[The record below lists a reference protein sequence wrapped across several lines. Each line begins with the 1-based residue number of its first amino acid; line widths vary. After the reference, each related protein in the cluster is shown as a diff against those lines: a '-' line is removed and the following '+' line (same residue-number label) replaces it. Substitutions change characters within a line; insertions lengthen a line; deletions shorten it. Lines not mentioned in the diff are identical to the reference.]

1 MAARKSQLG
10 GLWPYLDD
18 HDAKYRAVEAA
29 DDSNNAAQGG
39 DGESEDGGEWDLD
52 GWDDAEDGQWET
64 VVDLDEG
71 EGEGSGIR
79 RRGGGRRRRSA
90 AAASARQIRRGK
102 PSKEERG
109 AEAMLEENFR

>member
-18 HDAKYRAVEAA
+18 HDVKHRTVEAA
-29 DDSNNAAQGG
+29 DDSSNAAQGG

-64 VVDLDEG
+64 VVDLG
-71 EGEGSGIR
+71 EGEGGGSGIQ

-90 AAASARQIRRGK
+90 APAPARPIRRGK
-102 PSKEERG
+102 PSKEDKEVG
-109 AEAMLEENFR
+109 AMFEES